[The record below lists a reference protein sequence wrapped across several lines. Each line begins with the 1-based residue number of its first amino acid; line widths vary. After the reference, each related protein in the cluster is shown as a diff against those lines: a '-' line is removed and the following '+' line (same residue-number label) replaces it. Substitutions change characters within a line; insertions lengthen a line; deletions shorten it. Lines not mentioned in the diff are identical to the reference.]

1 MFRAKKSNFT
11 EKLCKRKTFTRHWL
25 RYVTFIGIIMA
36 IFCAGGVRVIII
48 ASHFSCTSTYS
59 KAALAVEGETE
70 YFYFMTRP
78 PECWSGY
85 GIDAGRIIAGPGQL
99 KTF

>member
-1 MFRAKKSNFT
+1 MQKKNVHARLVT
-11 EKLCKRKTFTRHWL
+11 L
-25 RYVTFIGIIMA
+25 RYVYRYNYMA
-36 IFCAGGVRVIII
+36 IFCVIII

-78 PECWSGY
+78 AACWSGY
-85 GIDAGRIIAGPGQL
+85 GTDAGRIIAGPGQL